1 MNTTFMRHL
10 LSANKLSLITISIE
24 GVCLAFYCFASQ
36 EVTKEKEIKVRIRK
50 ATINDISSI
59 NALCH
64 EQLAGS
70 HSKIRH
76 YNREQNEYSLN
87 DYNLSNLRIIDLLF
101 TESLMK
107 EKIENKNIYFFVAE
121 TKKKQIVGYLII
133 SVHYPKKKPAIQQRA
148 PSFYAYIERFYV
160 SCQYH
165 GQGIELALLNSFD
178 YWKKHKSTH

>member
-1 MNTTFMRHL
+1 M
-10 LSANKLSLITISIE
+10 
-24 GVCLAFYCFASQ
+24 
-36 EVTKEKEIKVRIRK
+36 RIRK

-133 SVHYPKKKPAIQQRA
+133 SVHYPKKKPLIQQRA

>member
-36 EVTKEKEIKVRIRK
+36 EVTKEKEIKVRIRR

-133 SVHYPKKKPAIQQRA
+133 SVHYPKKKPVIQQRA

>member
-1 MNTTFMRHL
+1 MRHL

-133 SVHYPKKKPAIQQRA
+133 SVHYPKKKPVIQQRA